1 MSGLKQTV
9 EDQRQG
15 AVTVASTVAKA
26 LDKALPYLT
35 LAPLADPVR
44 RGLYDWG
51 SGEVP
56 LRVLAA
62 RGIYARLVSAA
73 CQRGNAGK

>member
-1 MSGLKQTV
+1 MP
-9 EDQRQG
+9 
-15 AVTVASTVAKA
+15 AVST
-26 LDKALPYLT
+26 LPYLA
-35 LAPLADPVR
+35 LAPLAGPVR

-73 CQRGNAGK
+73 CQRGERWKVSR